1 MLSGLILLCSWMMW
15 SVPQFLVR
23 GLRKQCTGFY
33 ILWFSYHYIFTLTFY
48 ARTTRWLDRC
58 LKAHKRPESQNLFP
72 IVQGGLDAKL
82 RTESA
87 KQLMQR
93 DVAGFAIGGLR

>member
-1 MLSGLILLCSWMMW
+1 MLSVQPYQDRASKRLCIGRDILLLNNLR
-15 SVPQFLVR
+15 SVLLNRLF
-23 GLRKQCTGFY
+23 F
-33 ILWFSYHYIFTLTFY
+33 
-48 ARTTRWLDRC
+48 RTTRWLDRC
-58 LKAHKRPESQNLFP
+58 IKAHKKPDKQNLFP

-87 KQLMQR
+87 KQLIER